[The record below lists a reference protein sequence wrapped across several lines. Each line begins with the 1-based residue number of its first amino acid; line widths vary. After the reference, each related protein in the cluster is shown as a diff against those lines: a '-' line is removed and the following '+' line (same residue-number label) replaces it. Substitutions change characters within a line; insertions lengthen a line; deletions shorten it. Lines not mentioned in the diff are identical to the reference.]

1 MTERTPRTVQARR
14 TLALGTVAMSLALPA
29 AAAPISLED
38 AASADRRMEHLMLAQ
53 AEGEGEG
60 AAPIEAEGEAGAHVE
75 GEGEGA
81 HAPEGEGQGEGA
93 AHAEGEGEAGA
104 HAEGEGE
111 GALAAEGEGE
121 GEGAAPAAAEGEGEG
136 AAPAA
141 GEGEGEG
148 APLIEGEGEG
158 EGAAPAAGEGEGEGE
173 AAPAAEG
180 EGEGEAAAGGEGEG
194 EGGEG
199 GEGEGEGGGGDVGA
213 NVLLLRDLGFM
224 TGHLRAG
231 LALYEIGDVE
241 AARTHMGHPIE
252 EKYDAV
258 ADRLEEMGMGSLR
271 EDILALSA
279 ATEENAELL
288 RVQELFDA
296 VIAKVEEIRAEVPG
310 GARAQILGL
319 AKLAHV
325 AADEYT
331 VAVKGGEISN
341 LHEYQDSW
349 GFFETIRQE
358 GAQFMQS
365 DDPAVVAAAER
376 MMASVYHV
384 LNEAYGD
391 IQGNG
396 DMVME
401 PSILYGASARIE
413 LAGLGIEE

>member
-29 AAAPISLED
+29 AAAPVSLED
-38 AASADRRMEHLMLAQ
+38 TAAADRRMEHQML
-53 AEGEGEG
+53 
-60 AAPIEAEGEAGAHVE
+60 
-75 GEGEGA
+75 
-81 HAPEGEGQGEGA
+81 
-93 AHAEGEGEAGA
+93 A

-111 GALAAEGEGE
+111 GAVHHGAEGEGEAAAPGEGEGE
-121 GEGAAPAAAEGEGEG
+121 GEGAAPAAESEGE
-136 AAPAA
+136 AAP
-141 GEGEGEG
+141 
-148 APLIEGEGEG
+148 
-158 EGAAPAAGEGEGEGE
+158 AGEGEGEGE
-173 AAPAAEG
+173 AA
-180 EGEGEAAAGGEGEG
+180 AAGGEG

-199 GEGEGEGGGGDVGA
+199 GEGEGEGGGGGLEA
-213 NVLLLRDLGFM
+213 NVGLLRDLGFM

-231 LALYEIGDVE
+231 LALYRLGDVE

-258 ADRLEEMGMGSLR
+258 ADRLEKMGMGSLR
-271 EDILALSA
+271 DDILALSS
-279 ATEENAELL
+279 ATEEDAELV
-288 RVQELFDA
+288 RVEELFDT
-296 VIAKVEEIRAEVPG
+296 VIAKVEDVRAEVPG
-310 GARAQILGL
+310 GERAQILGL
-319 AKLAHV
+319 AALAHV

-365 DDPAVVAAAER
+365 DDPQVVAAAER

-384 LNEAYGD
+384 LDEAYGD
-391 IQGNG
+391 IQGKG
-396 DMVME
+396 DIVME
-401 PSILYGASARIE
+401 PSLLYGASARIE